1 MAKKKSLSAV
11 GSRPAAYDR
20 RSSSRSSNAKPK
32 ASVQKAASQKP
43 RAESPKSKPV
53 NASEIRSKHK
63 EFLFPCVAN
72 YYEEPVVLTKGKG
85 TWAWD
90 ADGREYLDFFG
101 GILTL
106 GLGHCHDE
114 VVSRVQDQIATLG
127 HTSNLYPT
135 ANMVRVAERLAKMTP
150 GKLKKSLLTTS
161 GTEANET
168 AILVA
173 KLFTGKQEIIAL
185 RHGYSGRS
193 LLAQSLT
200 GHAPWRLVPTQMAG
214 VKHAL
219 SPYCYRCPLG
229 LTYPSCEVKCAQDI
243 DELIRTTTTGQPAAL
258 IAEPIAGVGGFITPP
273 KEYFQIA
280 VGIVRKYGGLFI
292 CDEVQTGWGRTGD
305 HWFGIQHWGV
315 EPDIMTMA
323 KSIASGF
330 AVGATIAREEVA
342 NAFTGL
348 TISTFGGSPITMSAT
363 EATLDVMVKENVP
376 KRSAERGKQLREKL
390 LEFKDK
396 YPIIGDVRGMGL
408 MQGIEIV
415 DDRKTKAPGP
425 KTATKLLEM
434 AKKHGLLIGKG
445 GLYGNVIRMA
455 PSMLISKVELDDAM
469 KRLDKAL
476 ADT

>member
-1 MAKKKSLSAV
+1 MGKATTNAPGKPLSAL
-11 GSRPAAYDR
+11 
-20 RSSSRSSNAKPK
+20 SSSVVRQGGDIDAK
-32 ASVQKAASQKP
+32 
-43 RAESPKSKPV
+43 
-53 NASEIRSKHK
+53 EIRSKHK

-106 GLGHCHDE
+106 GLGHCHEE
-114 VVSRVQDQIATLG
+114 VVTRVQEQIATLG
-127 HTSNLYPT
+127 HTSTLFPT
-135 ANMVRVAERLAKMTP
+135 ANTVRVAERLAELTP
-150 GKLKKSLLTTS
+150 GKLKKSLFTTS

-173 KLFTGKQEIIAL
+173 KLFTQKQEIIAL

-193 LLAQSLT
+193 LTAQSLT
-200 GHAPWRLVPTQMAG
+200 GHAPWRLVPTQMPG

-229 LTYPSCEVKCAQDI
+229 LTYPSCEVRCAQDI
-243 DELIRTTTTGQPAAL
+243 DELIRTTTMGQPAAF

-292 CDEVQTGWGRTGD
+292 CDEVQTGFGRTGD
-305 HWFGIQHWGV
+305 HWFGIEHWDV

-363 EATLDVMVKENVP
+363 EATMDVMERENVP
-376 KRSAERGKQLREKL
+376 KRAAERGKQLREHL
-390 LEFKDK
+390 MALKDK
-396 YPIIGDVRGMGL
+396 YPVIGDVRGMGL
-408 MQGIEIV
+408 MQGVELV
-415 DDRKTKAPGP
+415 EDRKTKEPAP
-425 KTATKLLEM
+425 KRTNKLLEA

-445 GLYGNVIRMA
+445 GLYGNVLRIS
-455 PSMLISKVELDDAM
+455 PSMLVSKAEVDDAAA
-469 KRLDKAL
+469 RLDKAF
-476 ADT
+476 AEV